1 VSLFWRLH
9 EGLPREGP
17 GSDESTR
24 NALRI
29 VTGWLPHAPRVLDI
43 GCGPGMQT
51 LVLARES
58 AGHVTAVDRHQPFLD
73 ELDRRAARHGLAE
86 RITTV
91 NASMSAL
98 DFPDAAFDLIWSEG
112 AIYVMGFAEGLRAWK
127 RLLKRDGAIAVS
139 EISWLGPNIPEE
151 AASFWSRAYPAMTDV
166 STNLRI
172 IESAGYTPI
181 DHFVLPESA
190 WWDQYYAPLERRI
203 DALQREYRDDQDA
216 MAFLEA
222 ERTEISLYRKYA
234 ASYGYVFYVA
244 RNTEWDEPPARS

>member
-1 VSLFWRLH
+1 VSLFWQLH

-24 NALRI
+24 KALRS
-29 VTGWLPHAPRVLDI
+29 VTGWLPDAPRILDI

-51 LVLARES
+51 LVLARET

-73 ELDRRAARHGLAE
+73 ELDHRAARDGLAE
-86 RITTV
+86 RITTI

-127 RLLKRDGAIAVS
+127 RLLTRVGALAVT
-139 EISWLGPNIPEE
+139 EMSWLGSKIPEE
-151 AASFWSRAYPAMTDV
+151 AASFWSRVYPAMTDV
-166 STNLRI
+166 PTNLRT
-172 IESAGYTPI
+172 IESIGYARI

-190 WWDQYYAPLERRI
+190 WWDHYYAPLERRI
-203 DALQREYRDDQDA
+203 DALQREYPDDQDA
-216 MAFLEA
+216 MAFLEG

-244 RNTEWDEPPARS
+244 RNIG

>member
-1 VSLFWRLH
+1 MNLFWQLH

-112 AIYVMGFAEGLRAWK
+112 AIYVMGFAEELRAWK

-139 EISWLGPNIPEE
+139 EISWLGPNIPVE
-151 AASFWSRAYPAMTDV
+151 AKRLWSRGYPAMTDV
-166 STNLRI
+166 TTNLRT
-172 IESAGYTPI
+172 IESVGYAPI

-244 RNTEWDEPPARS
+244 RNTEWDEPPART